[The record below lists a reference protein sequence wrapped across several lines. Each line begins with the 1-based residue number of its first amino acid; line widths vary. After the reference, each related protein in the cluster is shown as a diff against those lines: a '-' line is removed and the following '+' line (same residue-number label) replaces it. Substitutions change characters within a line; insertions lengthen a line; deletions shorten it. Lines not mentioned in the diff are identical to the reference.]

1 VIIIKIIVFILS
13 LLSFNVLGCSFNRDF
28 VDFIVSQE
36 KHVEA
41 SKPNFT
47 VASIHRGTDDGNGG
61 SCSDAGIIN
70 LKIKGDFLKEQG
82 YIFEIVQGVFE
93 GNPFSKQAIF
103 PDKLWHNKR
112 LFRFIWFDGNS
123 IKQEPFNIMVKIVA
137 VSISGHKSE
146 PQLLEIKH
154 LGVKKE
160 STWVEVQ
167 LTSP

>member
-1 VIIIKIIVFILS
+1 MIKVIAVILS
-13 LLSFNVLGCSFNRDF
+13 LLSFNVLGCSFNRNF
-28 VDFIVSQE
+28 VDFVVSQE

-41 SKPNFT
+41 SKPNFE
-47 VASIHRGTDDGNGG
+47 VASIHRGTDDGNGA

-70 LKIKGDFLKEQG
+70 LKIKDDSLQNQG

-93 GNPFSKQAIF
+93 GNPFRKEAIF
-103 PDKLWHNKR
+103 PDKLWHNKK
-112 LFRFIWFDGNS
+112 LYRFIWFDGNS
-123 IKQEPFNIMVKIVA
+123 VEQEPFNIMVKIVS

-146 PQLLEIKH
+146 PQFLEIRH

-167 LTSP
+167 LTSQ